1 LYTGFGVNAQSLEGQ
16 ILKQVMLEGVGQDIV
31 ALPVHDAVA
40 VTQDNADWAK
50 EAMLRAWFEHA
61 NSGGSVARSRVKADY
76 NE

>member
-1 LYTGFGVNAQSLEGQ
+1 
-16 ILKQVMLEGVGQDIV
+16 MEGVEQGIV

-61 NSGGSVARSRVKADY
+61 NSSGAVARSRVKVDY
-76 NE
+76 PDLASETAKSNLRTSI